1 MTEGTFTSEELRDR
15 AIRVRKQITWF
26 MLIAIV
32 MFFAGLTSA
41 YVVSMSGGYWVDIDV
56 PGPFWISTA
65 AIVLSSVFAQWAL
78 GAAAKGRTSMIAPLL
93 VITLVLGGVF
103 TWGQFKGWKALTEK
117 GNFLISKVLDNNG
130 VYGEDYTIR
139 FQGMPLV
146 LEEGQFYHPDDTA
159 RIKPLNADLDEQKNT
174 ASSYFYA
181 LTGAHLFH
189 LVFGLLALVVMVVMA
204 MRRRY
209 TATDHVGLWSG
220 VVYWHFLGALWVYLL
235 LFLVFVH

>member
-78 GAAAKGRTSMIAPLL
+78 GAAAKGRTRGQATFDHVLLDAIEDAPE
-93 VITLVLGGVF
+93 VVLGIVDPPA
-103 TWGQFKGWKALTEK
+103 GQHLRRG
-117 GNFLISKVLDNNG
+117 
-130 VYGEDYTIR
+130 
-139 FQGMPLV
+139 
-146 LEEGQFYHPDDTA
+146 HA
-159 RIKPLNADLDEQKNT
+159 RLQRVRVP
-174 ASSYFYA
+174 
-181 LTGAHLFH
+181 
-189 LVFGLLALVVMVVMA
+189 
-204 MRRRY
+204 
-209 TATDHVGLWSG
+209 
-220 VVYWHFLGALWVYLL
+220 
-235 LFLVFVH
+235 